1 MAIVNDTIFIMQ
13 ETDGVKNSLSRREF
27 LRWLG
32 WGSVAAPILLST
44 FATVRFLLP
53 NVNYGPSTIVKIGKP
68 EDFPP
73 GAQKLLPDSK
83 VVINSTNQGLFAM
96 SAVCTHLGCTVGSVE
111 WGYQCPCHGSKFDRN
126 GLVIRGP
133 APKPLPWLKIDLSP
147 DGTLVV
153 DLERTVPRGT
163 LFQL

>member
-1 MAIVNDTIFIMQ
+1 SIGQGISTMQ
-13 ETDGVKNSLSRREF
+13 EQKTAHNNLSRREF
-27 LRWLG
+27 IRWLG
-32 WGSVAAPILLST
+32 WGSIIAPVLISA

-53 NVNYGPSTIVKIGKP
+53 NVNYGSSTIVKIGKP

-83 VVINSTNQGLFAM
+83 IVVNATNGGLFAM

-133 APKPLPWLKIDLSP
+133 APDPLPWLKIDQAP
-147 DGTLVV
+147 DGSLVV